1 MFKIRYYE
9 SNGLVNLIGDAVPAE
24 GHVIVEVESIPHYG
38 NNQHLYYIDGEFSVV
53 DVGEE

>member
-53 DVGEE
+53 TVDS